1 MKGAIA
7 SLLIS
12 IPKNADLVTASDQG
26 KIADTCIDLWFNPP
40 LKGIETTSFCVTKA
54 DRAHTKTCC

>member
-40 LKGIETTSFCVTKA
+40 LKGIETTSFLRYKS
-54 DRAHTKTCC
+54 R